1 MTPGVTDIG
10 ELARAAEA
18 GGADALS
25 VINTL
30 RGMTI
35 DVPSRRPT
43 LSTIFG
49 GLSGPAILPIALY
62 MVYETRRATNLPI
75 LRIGGI
81 EGLDQALQ
89 FFKLGANAVQVG
101 TANFYDPMA
110 SIRLVEDLRDWCETQ
125 NMLSINELV
134 GSLERD

>member
-1 MTPGVTDIG
+1 
-10 ELARAAEA
+10 
-18 GGADALS
+18 
-25 VINTL
+25 
-30 RGMTI
+30 
-35 DVPSRRPT
+35 
-43 LSTIFG
+43 
-49 GLSGPAILPIALY
+49 

-75 LRIGGI
+75 LGIGGS

-89 FFKLGANAVQVG
+89 FFILGANAVQVG